1 MVLVILVSMEFVARL
16 IGEARSRQR
25 RRRLRLAWGIAAV
38 LACALAVRAAE
49 GTPDALDPSAR
60 LARVSPRAFA
70 VLAPSAVFTQEPYMG
85 VRCPIANSI
94 ACDRVGLAI
103 WLRHPA
109 VHVTAS
115 IAGQPL
121 VLDWFGDE
129 RRVGPLPPRAE
140 LDGYLRPA
148 HITTLLGV
156 HPDSPG
162 MWYGNRRAPWPAPL
176 VRLWITFA
184 DGKRATTKLRVNLS
198 AGWG

>member
-1 MVLVILVSMEFVARL
+1 MEFVARL

-25 RRRLRLAWGIAAV
+25 RRRLRLTWGIVAL
-38 LACALAVRAAE
+38 LATALAVRATEAAP
-49 GTPDALDPSAR
+49 GALWPSV
-60 LARVSPRAFA
+60 RVGGVGPRVFA
-70 VLAPSAVFTQEPYMG
+70 VAAPSAVFTQEPYMG

-94 ACDRVGLAI
+94 TCDRIGLAI

-129 RRVGPLPPRAE
+129 RRVGPLPARTE
-140 LDGYLRPA
+140 LDGYLQPA
-148 HITTLLGV
+148 HITTVLGV
-156 HPDSPG
+156 RPDSSG
-162 MWYGNRRAPWPAPL
+162 MWYGDTRATWPSPL

-184 DGKRATTKLRVNLS
+184 DGKRVTTQLRVNLS

>member
-1 MVLVILVSMEFVARL
+1 MVAL
-16 IGEARSRQR
+16 
-25 RRRLRLAWGIAAV
+25 

-49 GTPDALDPSAR
+49 GTTGALRPSVR
-60 LARVSPRAFA
+60 LDGVGPGVFA
-70 VLAPSAVFTQEPYMG
+70 VAAPSAVFTQEPYMG

-94 ACDRVGLAI
+94 TCDRVGLAI

-109 VHVTAS
+109 VHVTAA

-129 RRVGPLPPRAE
+129 RRVGPLPARTE
-140 LDGYLRPA
+140 LDGYLQPA

-156 HPDSPG
+156 QADSPG
-162 MWYGNRRAPWPAPL
+162 MWYGNTRARWPSPL

-184 DGKRATTKLRVNLS
+184 DGKRVTTQLRVNLS